1 MSDPNHDPSAMQ
13 PIGASL
19 PSALASAR
27 HFQRDSRSP
36 GGALPTLAT
45 DIRRCPCCGETQ
57 HAVPIRHYNGSTFFV
72 WNVCQAMQHAW
83 DASDSRIIKMDTEK
97 RQAAAEQAL
106 GDPGLSR
113 IARFSLATFDPDRLR
128 VAFGS
133 DNPFDVVTDWLR
145 AIRELPAGD
154 YHRGPPVAL
163 HLYYPGKGTGKTH
176 LAAGAALAV
185 RAMGKLAV
193 FIEEVSYLERCWAAD
208 FADKERLSMLPGE
221 QAYLT
226 VIDDLGQN
234 RPGRDPS
241 GVQKVWYNVINRRW
255 SKCGWTIITSNKT
268 LEELMDQGTLSE
280 AAYSRLFQM
289 TRGEVV
295 LLDAA
300 DQRLRGAP

>member
-1 MSDPNHDPSAMQ
+1 MP
-13 PIGASL
+13 GGSL
-19 PSALASAR
+19 PN
-27 HFQRDSRSP
+27 
-36 GGALPTLAT
+36 LAT
-45 DIRRCPCCGETQ
+45 DTRLCPCCGEQQ

-72 WNVCQAMQHAW
+72 WNVCQATQHAW
-83 DASDSRIIKMDTEK
+83 DTSDSRIVKMDAEK

-106 GDPGLSR
+106 GDPGLAR
-113 IARFSLATFDPDRLR
+113 IARFTLATFDPDRLR
-128 VAFGS
+128 VQLGYE
-133 DNPFDVVTDWLR
+133 NPHGRVLDWLHS
-145 AIRELPAGD
+145 IRDLPFGN
-154 YHRGPPVAL
+154 YHHGPPVAL

-176 LAAGAALAV
+176 LAAGAALAT

-234 RPGRDPS
+234 RPGRDPT

-280 AAYSRLFQM
+280 AAYSRLYQM

-295 LLDAA
+295 LMDAD
-300 DQRLRGAP
+300 DQRLRGAS

>member
-1 MSDPNHDPSAMQ
+1 MCSSD
-13 PIGASL
+13 L
-19 PSALASAR
+19 
-27 HFQRDSRSP
+27 
-36 GGALPTLAT
+36 
-45 DIRRCPCCGETQ
+45 
-57 HAVPIRHYNGSTFFV
+57 
-72 WNVCQAMQHAW
+72 
-83 DASDSRIIKMDTEK
+83 IKMDAAK

-106 GDPGLSR
+106 GDPGLAR
-113 IARFSLATFDPDRLR
+113 IAHFTLASFDPDRLR
-128 VAFGS
+128 VQLGY
-133 DNPFDVVTDWLR
+133 DNPYDRVLDWL
-145 AIRELPAGD
+145 ASIRDLPSGD
-154 YHRGPPVAL
+154 YHRGPAVAL

-176 LAAGAALAV
+176 LAAGAALHV
-185 RAMGKLAV
+185 RALGRLAV

-234 RPGRDPS
+234 RPGKDPT

-280 AAYSRLFQM
+280 AAYSRLYQM

-295 LLDAA
+295 LLDAD
-300 DQRLRGAP
+300 DQRLRGVS